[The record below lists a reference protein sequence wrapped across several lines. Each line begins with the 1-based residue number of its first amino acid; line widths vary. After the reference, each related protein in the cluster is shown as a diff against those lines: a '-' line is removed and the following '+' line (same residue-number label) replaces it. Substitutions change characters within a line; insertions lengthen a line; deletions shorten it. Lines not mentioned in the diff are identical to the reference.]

1 VVARALHK
9 LETLRN
15 ENWHPDFIFGCIR
28 QFEYLGWGTYKCV
41 ESITNASLS
50 KSWGTVTKFEH
61 FIDSDDLVIDSELID
76 LKAKMLL
83 ERGDFYNVA
92 NYKKIIAHLE
102 SLRNPPEEEDAGL
115 LELQLSIGFKVK
127 VKEIISEEYK
137 SLIERLSQTPLIK
150 DKFLQENLGK
160 LFENITKKINS
171 EL

>member
-1 VVARALHK
+1 L
-9 LETLRN
+9 
-15 ENWHPDFIFGCIR
+15 
-28 QFEYLGWGTYKCV
+28 
-41 ESITNASLS
+41 
-50 KSWGTVTKFEH
+50 WGTVTKFEH

-76 LKAKMLL
+76 LKAKLLL
-83 ERGDFYNVA
+83 ERGDFYNVT
-92 NYKKIIAHLE
+92 NYKKIVAHLE